1 MKVKYKL
8 RDVFTGSALVMML
21 IFALLLAGPAAAEDN
36 QLDLDEEIAEHAT
49 MDNLESIMNIIQNYY
64 VDEVSQEE
72 LIKSAIEGMLQEV
85 DRYSNYMTEEE
96 YQDMQEEMEGEYG
109 GIGIIITMRDNEL
122 TIVSPI
128 SGTPGDDAGLQ
139 AEDVIV
145 EIDGEST
152 EDMDQQQ
159 AVDRMRGEPGT
170 DVTITIERDEEQF
183 EVDITRE
190 MIDIPIVEGERYD
203 EGRIGYIEV
212 SQFLQETADKLS
224 QTITEME
231 ENGVEALI
239 IDLRNNPGG
248 ILQESVEVS
257 SVFADEGDVLSIR
270 QREDEEQVFPV
281 NPDRMTTDLPVLVLV
296 NRGSA
301 SASEIVAGFIK
312 DTDRGKLLG
321 GRTFGKGTVQS
332 VFPMDDGSALR
343 MTTARY
349 YTTGENIIDEEGIE
363 PDYVVQYDDDPIEE
377 EDLQLDKALL
387 AVEYYLDYGEWPE
400 PEDISIEGEMAEE
413 NAEDDIDQ

>member
-8 RDVFTGSALVMML
+8 RDGFTGPALVMML
-21 IFALLLAGPAAAEDN
+21 IFAILLAGPAVAEEPE
-36 QLDLDEEIAEHAT
+36 LDLDEEIAEHAT

-72 LIKSAIEGMLQEV
+72 LIKSAIEGMLQEI

-96 YQDMQEEMEGEYG
+96 YLDMQEEMEGEYG

-145 EIDGEST
+145 AIDGDST
-152 EDMDQQQ
+152 EDMTQQQ

-170 DVTITIERDEEQF
+170 DVTITIERGEEQF
-183 EVDITRE
+183 DVDITRAQ
-190 MIDIPIVEGERYD
+190 IDIPIVEGEKLED
-203 EGRIGYIEV
+203 GRIGYIEI

-224 QTITEME
+224 ETIAEME
-231 ENGVEALI
+231 RDGVEALI

-257 SVFADEGDVLSIR
+257 SVFAGEGDVLSIR
-270 QREDEEQVFPV
+270 QRNGEEQVFPV
-281 NPDRMTTDLPVLVLV
+281 NPGRMTTDLPVLVLV

-301 SASEIVAGFIK
+301 SASEIVAGFIR

-332 VFPMDDGSALR
+332 VFPMEDGSALR

-349 YTTGENIIDEEGIE
+349 YTTGENMIDEEGIE
-363 PDYVVQYDDDPIEE
+363 PDYVVEYEDDPIEE

-387 AVEYYLDYGEWPE
+387 AVEYYLDHGEWPR

-413 NAEDDIDQ
+413 TAEDEIDQ

>member
-96 YQDMQEEMEGEYG
+96 YLDMQEEMEGEYG

-159 AVDRMRGEPGT
+159 AVDLMRGEPGT

-231 ENGVEALI
+231 DNGVEALI

-257 SVFADEGDVLSIR
+257 SIFADEGDVLSIR
-270 QREDEEQVFPV
+270 QREDEEQIFPV

-301 SASEIVAGFIK
+301 SASEIVAGFIR

-400 PEDISIEGEMAEE
+400 PEDISIEGEIAEE